1 MVAPED
7 IPYKEVRLYDQVIP
21 CMLIKTARE
30 WSNTVTKHVPFG
42 ERSLWALLLSLPIA
56 YLFTSILVPYFVTLF
71 FSGILVDIEI
81 NATGKKND
89 SSLGAEVWMEKPVSI
104 GKIPS
109 GWESRGDRLVSY
121 IPPYGPL
128 KLSIPSNSQGITFIK
143 QNRSGSV
150 KITYGPSK
158 TTIDLYSPTEVPT
171 KLTGYEFLTGSSLAY
186 KVLTPSIFIAI
197 LIAAFTSILTVLRR
211 DSVLA
216 IIIDRPAESKNTR
229 YEPRLDHL
237 RFMAASM
244 VIFYHCFTDNFA
256 LGHSTY
262 NPLLGLVEQ
271 GHMGVGLFMVLSGYL
286 LTKIASGK
294 ELNYFDFIKNRV
306 IRIYPLYIF
315 CVLIMLCGWSSEYSF
330 TQALSMF
337 FPFVNAL
344 QGVQL
349 PMFAHLWTI
358 AVEFQFYLL
367 FPFLALFLDRSGFR
381 FIIGML
387 ALTIFF
393 KYLMWFKI
401 GSVTNVSYMT
411 LLGRI
416 DQFLIGMAAAYLA
429 KKYISKKQISTSW
442 LIAAIAVS
450 ASIISIFCGLKGLIG
465 MDQSWLMAFW
475 PSTEAVM
482 WAILIVSYSHAR
494 IRIPEALDVS
504 LARLGQLSFSMY
516 CMHYVV
522 IPFTNSHF
530 AGLGGA
536 RGGVAD
542 ILMQTAF
549 LTVPAIIIFS
559 MLTYG
564 VIEKPFLSLKTKYA
578 TALKMEKVRHPE
590 SVT

>member
-1 MVAPED
+1 MGGYKNRKGMV
-7 IPYKEVRLYDQVIP
+7 
-21 CMLIKTARE
+21 
-30 WSNTVTKHVPFG
+30 STVTKHVPYG
-42 ERSLWALLLSLPIA
+42 ERSLWALFLSLPIA
-56 YLFTSILVPYFVTLF
+56 YFLTSIFAPYFIALI
-71 FSGILVDIEI
+71 FSGNFVAVEI
-81 NATGKKND
+81 NATGEK
-89 SSLGAEVWMEKPVSI
+89 SQPSLGAEVWIEKPNFISE
-104 GKIPS
+104 IPI

-128 KLSIPSNSQGITFIK
+128 KLSVPSSSQGITFIK
-143 QNRSGSV
+143 QNRSGLVTV
-150 KITYGPSK
+150 KYGQSK
-158 TTIDLYSPTEVPT
+158 TTIDLYSAAELPT
-171 KLTGYEFLTGSSLAY
+171 KLTGYDLLAGSELHYRLITPLIFATIL
-186 KVLTPSIFIAI
+186 VLT
-197 LIAAFTSILTVLRR
+197 FTPML
-211 DSVLA
+211 LA
-216 IIIDRPAESKNTR
+216 LQRNSALSIIIDRPAESKNTK

-237 RFMAASM
+237 RFMAAAM
-244 VIFYHCFTDNFA
+244 VIFYHCFTDNFG

-286 LTKIASGK
+286 LTKIASGR
-294 ELNYFDFIKNRV
+294 ELKYFDFIKNRV
-306 IRIYPLYIF
+306 LRIYPLYIL
-315 CVLIMLCGWSSEYSF
+315 CVLIMLCGWSTEYSF

-358 AVEFQFYLL
+358 AVEFQFYLI
-367 FPFLALFLDRSGFR
+367 FPFLVLFLDRSGPR
-381 FIIGML
+381 FIIGVL
-387 ALTIFF
+387 TLTIFF

-401 GSVTNVSYMT
+401 GSATNVSYMT

-429 KKYISKKQISTSW
+429 KKYIAKSQISTGW
-442 LIAAIAVS
+442 LIAAIVIS
-450 ASIISIFCGLKGLIG
+450 ACIISIFCGRKGLIG
-465 MDQSWLMAFW
+465 MDQSWTMAFW
-475 PSTEAVM
+475 PSVEAVM

-516 CMHYVV
+516 CMHYVI

-530 AGLGGA
+530 ANLGAG

-542 ILMQTAF
+542 VIMQTAF
-549 LTVPAIIIFS
+549 LTVPAIVIFS

-564 VIEKPFLSLKTKYA
+564 VIEKPFFSLKSKYA
-578 TALKMEKVRHPE
+578 SGFKMEKARHPE
-590 SVT
+590 SVS

>member
-1 MVAPED
+1 
-7 IPYKEVRLYDQVIP
+7 
-21 CMLIKTARE
+21 MLIKTAKE

-56 YLFTSILVPYFVTLF
+56 YLFTSILAPYFLTLF
-71 FSGILVDIEI
+71 FSGILVDVEI

-89 SSLGAEVWMEKPVSI
+89 LSLGAEVWMEKPI
-104 GKIPS
+104 FIEKIPN

-150 KITYGPSK
+150 KITYGLSK

-171 KLTGYEFLTGSSLAY
+171 KLTGYEFLAGSSLFY
-186 KVLTPSIFIAI
+186 KTLTPSIFIVI

-211 DSVLA
+211 DSALA

-237 RFMAASM
+237 RFIAASM
-244 VIFYHCFTDNFA
+244 VIFYHCFTDNFG

-262 NPLLGLVEQ
+262 NPFLGLVEQ

-358 AVEFQFYLL
+358 AVEFQFYLI
-367 FPFLALFLDRSGFR
+367 FPFLVLFLDRSGFR

-387 ALTIFF
+387 VLTIFF

-401 GSVTNVSYMT
+401 GSVTNVAYMT

-429 KKYISKKQISTSW
+429 KRYISTKQISTRW
-442 LIAAIAVS
+442 LVAAIAVS
-450 ASIISIFCGLKGLIG
+450 ASIISIFCGYKGLIG
-465 MDQSWLMAFW
+465 MNQSWLMAFW
-475 PSTEAVM
+475 PSVEAAM

-530 AGLGGA
+530 VDLGAA
-536 RGGVAD
+536 RGSVAD

-564 VIEKPFLSLKTKYA
+564 IIEKPFFSLRSKYA
-578 TALKMEKVRHPE
+578 TGLKVEKARHPE
-590 SVT
+590 SVS

>member
-1 MVAPED
+1 
-7 IPYKEVRLYDQVIP
+7 
-21 CMLIKTARE
+21 MLIETARE

-56 YLFTSILVPYFVTLF
+56 YLFTSILAPYFVTLF
-71 FSGILVDIEI
+71 FNGILVDVEI

-186 KVLTPSIFIAI
+186 KALTPSIFIVI
-197 LIAAFTSILTVLRR
+197 LIAAFIPILTVLRR
-211 DSVLA
+211 DSALA

-237 RFMAASM
+237 RFIAASM
-244 VIFYHCFTDNFA
+244 VIFYHCFTDNFG

-358 AVEFQFYLL
+358 AVEFQFYLI
-367 FPFLALFLDRSGFR
+367 FPFLVLFLDRSGSR

-387 ALTIFF
+387 VLTIFF

-401 GSVTNVSYMT
+401 GSVTNVAYMT

-429 KKYISKKQISTSW
+429 KKYISKNQISTSW
-442 LIAAIAVS
+442 LVAAIAVS
-450 ASIISIFCGLKGLIG
+450 ASIISIFCGHKGLIG
-465 MDQSWLMAFW
+465 MNQSWGMAFW
-475 PSTEAVM
+475 PSIEAVM

-530 AGLGGA
+530 VDLGAA

-564 VIEKPFLSLKTKYA
+564 VIEKPFFSLRSKYA
-578 TALKMEKVRHPE
+578 TGLKVEKVRHPE
-590 SVT
+590 SVS